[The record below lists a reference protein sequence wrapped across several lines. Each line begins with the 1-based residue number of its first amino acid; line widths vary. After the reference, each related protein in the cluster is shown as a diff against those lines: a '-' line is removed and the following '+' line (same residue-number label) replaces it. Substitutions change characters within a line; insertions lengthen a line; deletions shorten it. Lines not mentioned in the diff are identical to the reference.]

1 VRLIRTTSVVAACAL
16 AVAACA
22 RAQKGSKEPDSI
34 LKAPGDSVHVRL
46 LDAGTAKPI
55 ASSDVEMFSDNGI
68 RCIKAPCPTDGKQW
82 KGTSD
87 ADGRVTIPKSALN
100 TTSNIKTAAYDGDL
114 IADATSD
121 AKGGW
126 NIEMISEQ
134 CADLCPHAIKLLDAR
149 TREPIA
155 NKSVLIEIRG
165 TDAHDV
171 ASVTSN
177 ALGYVLVP
185 FVIVAKGPESS
196 WVVVEGYRDGKLD
209 FAATRRKLKL
219 VPL

>member
-1 VRLIRTTSVVAACAL
+1 MALIRTTSILAACTLAL
-16 AVAACA
+16 VSCA
-22 RAQKGSKEPDSI
+22 RAQKESKEPDSI

-55 ASSDVEMFSDNGI
+55 ANSDVELYSDNGI
-68 RCIKAPCPTDGKQW
+68 RCIKAPCPTDGQQW

-100 TTSNIKTAAYDGDL
+100 TTANIKSAAYNGDL
-114 IADATSD
+114 VGDATSD
-121 AKGGW
+121 TKGGW
-126 NIEMISEQ
+126 NIAMFSEQ
-134 CADLCPHAIKLLDAR
+134 CADICPHPIKLLDSR

-155 NKSVLIEIRG
+155 NKAVLIEIRS
-165 TDAHDV
+165 TASHEV

-185 FVIVAKGPESS
+185 FVIVAKGADSS
-196 WVVVEGYRDGKLD
+196 WLIVDGYRDAKID
-209 FAATRRKLKL
+209 FAAARRKTMLQRR
-219 VPL
+219 

>member
-1 VRLIRTTSVVAACAL
+1 MRLIRTTSIVAACAL

-22 RAQKGSKEPDSI
+22 RAQKGSKDPDSI
-34 LKAPGDSVHVRL
+34 LKSPGDSVHVRL

-55 ASSDVEMFSDNGI
+55 ANTEVVLFSDNGI

-87 ADGRVTIPKSALN
+87 ADGRVTFPKSALN
-100 TTSNIKTAAYDGDL
+100 TTANIKTAAYDGDL
-114 IADATSD
+114 VNDATPDS
-121 AKGGW
+121 KGGW
-126 NIEMISEQ
+126 NIEMFSDQ
-134 CADLCPHAIKLLDAR
+134 CADLCPHPIKLLDAR

-177 ALGYVLVP
+177 SLGYVLVP
-185 FVIVAKGPESS
+185 FVIVAKGAESS
-196 WVVVEGYRDGKLD
+196 WIVVEGYRDGKID
-209 FAATRRKLKL
+209 FAAARRKLKL
-219 VPL
+219 TPL